1 MSDARTCTYA
11 HRKGG
16 AVVSKVTHQKLP
28 DWETWFERVTRG
40 ETQQQI
46 GDRLGVSRSTVARWV
61 RHGVLEPN
69 ELLALARA
77 YKTDPIEGLLAS
89 GWLTM
94 DDMKNGGMTYII
106 SCAPTRMLVNEL
118 YKRFG
123 GQ

>member
-1 MSDARTCTYA
+1 MSR
-11 HRKGG
+11 
-16 AVVSKVTHQKLP
+16 VTQPKLP
-28 DWETWFERVTRG
+28 NWDDWFHRVTRG

-46 GDRLGVSRSTVARWV
+46 GERLGVSRSTVARWM

-77 YKTDPIEGLLAS
+77 YKADPIQGLLAS
-89 GWLTM
+89 GWLSM
-94 DDMKNGGMTYII
+94 EDLKNGGMTYII

-118 YKRFG
+118 YKRLG

>member
-1 MSDARTCTYA
+1 
-11 HRKGG
+11 
-16 AVVSKVTHQKLP
+16 VSKLTQPKKP
-28 DWETWFERVTRG
+28 EWDEWFERVTRG

-46 GDRLGVSRSTVARWV
+46 GDRLGVSRSTVVRWM

-77 YKTDPIEGLLAS
+77 YKADPLQGLLAS

-94 DDMKNGGMTYII
+94 EDLRNGGMTYIL
-106 SCAPTRMLVNEL
+106 SQTPTRLLVNEL
-118 YKRFG
+118 YKRLG